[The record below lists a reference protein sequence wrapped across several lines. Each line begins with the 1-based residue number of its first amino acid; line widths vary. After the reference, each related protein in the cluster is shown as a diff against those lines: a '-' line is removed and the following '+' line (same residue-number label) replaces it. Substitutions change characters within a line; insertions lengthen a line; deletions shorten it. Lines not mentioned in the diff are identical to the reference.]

1 MLLSAAVLGFALGQ
15 NEGPPPLPERS
26 DEDPPVQNN
35 PFLIPNSDRQW
46 NEADA
51 NGNYQLDD
59 MVLTEEQFKRNLGT
73 DEEKAALMD
82 RQGIN
87 GNSYRWPNKEL
98 PFEFS
103 SEVTSSN
110 RALVNSAVADFNS
123 KLSGCVTIR

>member
-1 MLLSAAVLGFALGQ
+1 MSILSFALGQ

-35 PFLIPNSDRQW
+35 PFLIPTSNRQW

-51 NGNYQLDD
+51 DGNYQLDD

-87 GNSYRWPNKEL
+87 GNSYRWTNKEL

-110 RALVNSAVADFNS
+110 RALINSAVADFNS
-123 KLSGCVTIR
+123 RMSGCVYIR